1 MRKLLQKCPA
11 WTYLVLCFCSLLGN
25 ALWFQWM
32 YADHTY
38 RRWTAISL
46 ALILGWSLLFTG
58 IAALLPRLAKRIY
71 LGILGAAFFALTIV
85 HGVYYN
91 MFRKFFSFGDMA
103 FAGDGFAFL
112 DSSYLV
118 IRKLAIL
125 LGLLCLGLMVLA
137 ILLVPKEREGR
148 RFRLIA
154 GGAPLAA
161 GALGILAVCLVFFRG
176 ADTMIWDMG
185 SDPATVYE
193 NFTDTRSSLSLLGL
207 YHYTFRD
214 IQLVLFPGGGS
225 LTDEEAAEITDFA
238 AQRGLE
244 SNAMSGVLAG
254 KNLIL
259 IQLEAIDTW
268 MVDYMPNLKAV
279 KEQSV
284 VFSNHYTPAYITA
297 GTFNTE
303 FIVNTGL
310 LPATTGTST
319 SVYTRNAFPNS
330 LPHLFREE
338 GYTAESFHGSEGNV
352 YNREQIHLNLGY
364 EDYHS
369 GSEMGM
375 ADYTM
380 DSDLMAAFDDMT
392 DDAPFFTFII
402 TYSGHGPYS
411 EENPIYLAHADEAR
425 AEATRTDG
433 NYVYAV
439 AHAKE
444 TDAFI
449 GELMAALEENG
460 LLEDTVLAFYA
471 DHYNYYMLDDALNM
485 DIKGVDSL
493 DLLQHTDF
501 FIYSRSLEAQTVE
514 KYTSS
519 IDVMPTLANLFGLEA
534 DYELLA
540 GDDAFS
546 EDGGYVFFNDNTF
559 VGTQEDVS
567 AEIVER
573 RRINQLLLTGDWWRD
588 RT

>member
-154 GGAPLAA
+154 GGGPLAA

-225 LTDEEAAEITDFA
+225 LTGEEAAEITDFA
-238 AQRGLE
+238 AQRGHE
-244 SNAMSGVLAG
+244 DNDMSGVLAG

-375 ADYTM
+375 ENYTM
-380 DSDLMAAFDDMT
+380 DSGLMVAFDDMT
-392 DDAPFFTFII
+392 DDAPFFSFVI

-411 EENPIYLAHADEAR
+411 QENPIYLSHAEEAW
-425 AEATRTDG
+425 AEAERTDG

-449 GELMAALEENG
+449 GELMAALEEQG

-471 DHYNYYMLDDALNM
+471 DHYNYYMLDDDLNM

-501 FIYSRSLEAQTVE
+501 FIYSQDLEPETVE

-519 IDVMPTLANLFGLEA
+519 IDVLPTLANLFGLSAE
-534 DYELLA
+534 YELLT

-546 EDGGYVFFNDNTF
+546 ADGGYVFFNDNTWVGTEED
-559 VGTQEDVS
+559 VGTQ
-567 AEIVER
+567 IMER
-573 RRINQLLLTGDWWRD
+573 RRINQLLLTGDYWQER
-588 RT
+588 

>member
-1 MRKLLQKCPA
+1 MRKLLQKCPT

-125 LGLLCLGLMVLA
+125 LGFLCLGLMVLA

-238 AQRGLE
+238 AQRGHE
-244 SNAMSGVLAG
+244 DNDMSGVLAG

-471 DHYNYYMLDDALNM
+471 DHYNYYMLDDDLNM

-501 FIYSRSLEAQTVE
+501 FIYSQDLEPETVE

-519 IDVMPTLANLFGLEA
+519 IDVLPTLANLFGLSAE
-534 DYELLA
+534 YELLT

-546 EDGGYVFFNDNTF
+546 ADGGYVFFNDNTWVGTEED
-559 VGTQEDVS
+559 VGTQ
-567 AEIVER
+567 IMER
-573 RRINQLLLTGDWWRD
+573 RRINQLLLKGDYWQER
-588 RT
+588 

>member
-58 IAALLPRLAKRIY
+58 IAALLPRLVKRIY
-71 LGILGAAFFALTIV
+71 MGVLGAAFFILTIV

-137 ILLVPKEREGR
+137 ILLVPKERESR

-154 GGAPLAA
+154 GGGPLAV

-225 LTDEEAAEITDFA
+225 LTDEEAAEIADFA
-238 AQRGLE
+238 AQRGHE
-244 SNAMSGVLAG
+244 DNDMSGVLAG

-297 GTFNTE
+297 HQR
-303 FIVNTGL
+303 L
-310 LPATTGTST
+310 HPQRLPQ
-319 SVYTRNAFPNS
+319 FPGPP
-330 LPHLFREE
+330 LP
-338 GYTAESFHGSEGNV
+338 GGGV
-352 YNREQIHLNLGY
+352 
-364 EDYHS
+364 
-369 GSEMGM
+369 
-375 ADYTM
+375 
-380 DSDLMAAFDDMT
+380 
-392 DDAPFFTFII
+392 
-402 TYSGHGPYS
+402 HGP
-411 EENPIYLAHADEAR
+411 
-425 AEATRTDG
+425 
-433 NYVYAV
+433 
-439 AHAKE
+439 
-444 TDAFI
+444 
-449 GELMAALEENG
+449 
-460 LLEDTVLAFYA
+460 VLPRQR
-471 DHYNYYMLDDALNM
+471 
-485 DIKGVDSL
+485 GQCV
-493 DLLQHTDF
+493 
-501 FIYSRSLEAQTVE
+501 
-514 KYTSS
+514 
-519 IDVMPTLANLFGLEA
+519 
-534 DYELLA
+534 
-540 GDDAFS
+540 
-546 EDGGYVFFNDNTF
+546 
-559 VGTQEDVS
+559 
-567 AEIVER
+567 
-573 RRINQLLLTGDWWRD
+573 
-588 RT
+588 

>member
-137 ILLVPKEREGR
+137 ILLVPKERESR

-154 GGAPLAA
+154 GGGPLAA

-225 LTDEEAAEITDFA
+225 LTDEEAAEVVDFA
-238 AQRGLE
+238 AHRGHE

-303 FIVNTGL
+303 FIVNSGL
-310 LPATTGTST
+310 LPAPTGTST

-392 DDAPFFTFII
+392 DDAPFFSFII

-471 DHYNYYMLDDALNM
+471 DHYNYYMLDDDLNM

-501 FIYSRSLEAQTVE
+501 FIYSQDLEPETVE

-519 IDVMPTLANLFGLEA
+519 IDVLPTLANLFGLSAE
-534 DYELLA
+534 YELLT

-546 EDGGYVFFNDNTF
+546 ADGGYVFFNDNTWVGTEED
-559 VGTQEDVS
+559 VGTQ
-567 AEIVER
+567 IMER
-573 RRINQLLLTGDWWRD
+573 RRINQLLLTGDYWQER
-588 RT
+588 

>member
-1 MRKLLQKCPA
+1 MRKVKPYAYLL
-11 WTYLVLCFCSLLGN
+11 LCFCSLFGN
-25 ALWFQWM
+25 AVWFQWM

-46 ALILGWSLLFTG
+46 ALILGWSLALTAV
-58 IAALLPRLAKRIY
+58 AAVLPRLGKRVY
-71 LGILGAAFFALTIV
+71 MGILGAAFFTLTVV

-91 MFRKFFSFGDMA
+91 MFRKFFSFSDMA

-112 DSSYLV
+112 DPSYLV

-137 ILLVPKEREGR
+137 IVLAPKERESR
-148 RFRLIA
+148 RFRLLA
-154 GGAPLAA
+154 GGGAFAVGAA
-161 GALGILAVCLVFFRG
+161 GVLLVCLLFFRG
-176 ADTMIWDMG
+176 GDTMIWDMG

-214 IQLVLFPGGGS
+214 IQLAIFPGGGS
-225 LTDEEAAEITDFA
+225 LSQEEEAEVADFA
-238 AQRGLE
+238 QGRGHE
-244 SNAMSGVLAG
+244 ENEMSGVLAG

-259 IQLEAIDTW
+259 VQLEAIDTW

-284 VFSNHYTPAYITA
+284 VFANHYTPAYITA

-303 FIVNTGL
+303 FIVNAGL
-310 LPATTGTST
+310 LPAATGTPT

-330 LPHLFREE
+330 LANLFREQ
-338 GYTAESFHGSEGNV
+338 GYTAESFHGSEGDV

-364 EDYHS
+364 TDYHS

-380 DSDLMAAFDDMT
+380 DSQMMGAFDDMT
-392 DDAPFFTFII
+392 AGDPFFTFII

-411 EENPIYLAHADEAR
+411 DENPIYLAHAGAAQ
-425 AEATRTDG
+425 AEAARTDG
-433 NYVYAV
+433 HYVHAV

-449 GELMAALEENG
+449 GELMAALESQG
-460 LLEDTVLAFYA
+460 LLENTVVAFYA
-471 DHYNYYMLDDALNM
+471 DHYNYYMLDDGLNM

-501 FIYSRSLEAQTVE
+501 FLYSQDLAPQTVE

-519 IDVMPTLANLFGLEA
+519 VDVLPTLANLFGLEA
-534 DYELLA
+534 DYELLT

-546 EDGGYVFFNDNTF
+546 EGGGYVFFNDNTW
-559 VGTQEDVS
+559 VGTEQDVS
-567 AEIVER
+567 AEVVER
-573 RRINQLLLTGDWWRD
+573 RRVNALLLTGDYWRAQ
-588 RT
+588 

>member
-71 LGILGAAFFALTIV
+71 LGILGAAFFILTIV

-137 ILLVPKEREGR
+137 ILLVPKERESR

-154 GGAPLAA
+154 GGGPLAV

-225 LTDEEAAEITDFA
+225 LTDEEAAEVVDFA
-238 AQRGLE
+238 AQRGHE
-244 SNAMSGVLAG
+244 SNTMSGLLAG

-392 DDAPFFTFII
+392 DDAPFFSFII

-449 GELMAALEENG
+449 GELMAALEEQG
-460 LLEDTVLAFYA
+460 LLEDTVVAFYA
-471 DHYNYYMLDDALNM
+471 DHYNYYMLDDDLNM

-501 FIYSRSLEAQTVE
+501 FIYSQDLEPETVE

-519 IDVMPTLANLFGLEA
+519 IDVLPTLANLFGLSAE
-534 DYELLA
+534 YELLT

-546 EDGGYVFFNDNTF
+546 ADGGYVFFNDNTWVGTEED
-559 VGTQEDVS
+559 VGTQ
-567 AEIVER
+567 IMER
-573 RRINQLLLTGDWWRD
+573 RRINQLLLTGDYWQER
-588 RT
+588 

>member
-112 DSSYLV
+112 DASYLV

-125 LGLLCLGLMVLA
+125 LGLFCLGLMVLA
-137 ILLVPKEREGR
+137 ILLVPGEKEGR
-148 RFRLIA
+148 RFRLLA
-154 GGAPLAA
+154 GCGPLAV
-161 GALGILAVCLVFFRG
+161 GIVGIVLVCALFFRG

-225 LTDEEAAEITDFA
+225 LTDEEAAEVVDFA
-238 AQRGLE
+238 AHRGHE
-244 SNAMSGVLAG
+244 SNTMSGLLAG

-279 KEQSV
+279 QEQSV

-380 DSDLMAAFDDMT
+380 DTNLMAAFDDMT

-449 GELMAALEENG
+449 GELMAALEEQG

-471 DHYNYYMLDDALNM
+471 DHYNYYMLDDDLNM

-493 DLLQHTDF
+493 NLLQHTDF
-501 FIYSRSLEAQTVE
+501 FLYSQDLEPETVE

-519 IDVMPTLANLFGLEA
+519 IDVLPTLANLFGLSAE
-534 DYELLA
+534 YELLT

-546 EDGGYVFFNDNTF
+546 ADGGYVFFNDNTW
-559 VGTQEDVS
+559 VGTEEDVS
-567 AEIVER
+567 AQIVER
-573 RRINQLLLTGDWWRD
+573 RRINQLLLTGDYWQER
-588 RT
+588 